1 VSEHASAAAPSRS
14 LLGASV
20 RARSG
25 TRATDNAWVLA
36 LRVVVGSRLLVW
48 IAGFAAIGYLGE
60 NVHAFLA
67 MDPVGV
73 TAPFS
78 SVPLDKLLA
87 PAGRWDSVWY
97 ITIAQHGYYSAA
109 SSNFFPLY
117 PLLIA
122 IGDQLVNQPLLI
134 GMAISLA
141 CMTVGLVVLYR
152 LALLDLSERAAR
164 LTVVL
169 VSLYPMSF
177 FLSAVYTESL
187 FLLLSVSAFYA
198 ARRERWALAGLCGG
212 LCAATRSDGLV
223 LLIPL
228 GLLYL
233 YGPRTDG
240 PRTATASPDAR
251 PWWRPRY
258 RVTRSAAWLAL
269 VPTGLAA
276 YLTYLTIAHGA
287 PLAPYHAARVNW
299 GHSFGGPFVSVF
311 QTLGRLPG
319 DVGGLIAGHAR
330 SVGPGDPLSWN
341 AHDLIDLGFLLA
353 AVAALVACWG
363 RVPIAYLVYS
373 AILIAYASS
382 FPAPHTPLEG
392 LPRYMLP
399 VFPLFMGVASR
410 LAGRRWLTRG
420 VLGGS
425 AALLIVFSGLW
436 AIWALV
442 P

>member
-1 VSEHASAAAPSRS
+1 
-14 LLGASV
+14 
-20 RARSG
+20 
-25 TRATDNAWVLA
+25 
-36 LRVVVGSRLLVW
+36 
-48 IAGFAAIGYLGE
+48 
-60 NVHAFLA
+60 
-67 MDPVGV
+67 
-73 TAPFS
+73 
-78 SVPLDKLLA
+78 
-87 PAGRWDSVWY
+87 
-97 ITIAQHGYYSAA
+97 
-109 SSNFFPLY
+109 
-117 PLLIA
+117 
-122 IGDQLVNQPLLI
+122 
-134 GMAISLA
+134 MAISLM
-141 CMTVGLVVLYR
+141 CMTVGLVLLYR
-152 LALLDLSERAAR
+152 LALLDLDERAAR
-164 LTVVL
+164 LTLVL

-187 FLLLSVSAFYA
+187 FLMLSVAAFYA

-233 YGPRTDG
+233 YGPRMV
-240 PRTATASPDAR
+240 AASPGAR
-251 PWWRPRY
+251 AWWRPRY

-269 VPTGLAA
+269 VPAGLAA

-287 PLAPYHAARVNW
+287 PLAPYHAARVDW

-311 QTLGRLPG
+311 QTLGRLPA
-319 DVGGLIAGHAR
+319 DVSGLIGGHAR

-341 AHDLIDLGFLLA
+341 AHDLIDLGFFFA
-353 AVAALVACWG
+353 AAAALAVCWG
-363 RVPIAYLVYS
+363 RLPFPYLVYA
-373 AILIAYASS
+373 AILLAYASS

-420 VLGGS
+420 VLTGS
-425 AALLIVFSGLW
+425 VTLLCVFSGLW
-436 AIWALV
+436 AIWTLI